1 MSRIDRGNAIRTLK
15 GRLRLT
21 GRHLHGSREGMTA
34 TDAVVADYKSY
45 RHAKSLFLLGFLVL
59 FVVMVAVDLG
69 VGNYSISFLD
79 VYTILIEK
87 IYGWFAGVLNLIP
100 GVSIATDLGWI
111 AGMPNGQ
118 ISESV
123 VWDQRMPR
131 ILAAIIV
138 GVGLAVAGAAM
149 QSMLKNPLA
158 DPYTTGISS
167 GAAFGATI
175 AITLGIY
182 IIPGDAGI
190 IVNAFVFGMI
200 PALVILALS
209 RFRRPSPA
217 MMILAGTSLMY
228 IFNALQQFF
237 MLVTDPNSSQQ
248 VLAWTT
254 GSITSVVWSDI
265 PLMLVL
271 VALGMVAIQFLSR
284 TLNAM
289 NSGDAYA
296 KSLGIDV
303 DRFRIIV
310 LLLVSLIAAGIVSFT
325 GIIGFVGLVAPHI
338 ARIFIGSDNRYL
350 VPASALLGAV
360 LMLFADVVAH
370 QIVSFDLPIGIV
382 TSVIGGPVF
391 LFLILRQKKEV
402 W

>member
-1 MSRIDRGNAIRTLK
+1 MSGA
-15 GRLRLT
+15 
-21 GRHLHGSREGMTA
+21 EA
-34 TDAVVADYKSY
+34 AVADYRSY
-45 RHAKSLFLLGFLVL
+45 RHAKTLFLIVFLVL
-59 FVVMVAVDLG
+59 FLVMVAVDLG
-69 VGNYSISFLD
+69 VGAYSISFLD

-87 IYGWFAGVLNLIP
+87 AYGLFASALNHIP
-100 GVSIATDLGWI
+100 GIDLATDLGWI
-111 AGMPNGQ
+111 ASMNRGS
-118 ISESV
+118 IAESV
-123 VWDQRMPR
+123 VWDQRLPR

-182 IIPGDAGI
+182 ILPGDFGI
-190 IVNAFVFGMI
+190 VVNAFVFGLI
-200 PALVILALS
+200 PAAIILLLS
-209 RFRRPSPA
+209 RYRKPSPA
-217 MMILAGTSLMY
+217 MMVLVGTSLMY
-228 IFNALQQFF
+228 IFNALQQYF

-254 GSITSVVWSDI
+254 GSIAGIVWDDI
-265 PLMLVL
+265 PLMLIL
-271 VALGMVAIQFLSR
+271 VVAGTVAIQYLGR

-289 NSGDAYA
+289 NSGDSYA
-296 KSLGIDV
+296 RSLGVDV
-303 DRFRIIV
+303 DIFRIV
-310 LLLVSLIAAGIVSFT
+310 TLLIISVIAAGIVSYT
-325 GIIGFVGLVAPHI
+325 GVIGFVGLVAPHI

-350 VPASALLGAV
+350 IPASALMGAV
-360 LMLFADVVAH
+360 TMLFADIVAH
-370 QIVSFDLPIGIV
+370 YLVSFDLPIGIV

-391 LFLILRQKKEV
+391 ILLILRQRKEV